1 MHCCKRQSRRQSK
14 KGIDDF
20 NKSQEAGSEAAPVLE
35 RLQGVMEE
43 VGIEKELH
51 NQKSLTVTKENLL
64 TKCRRKHN
72 RCKSWRKSWE
82 RNSKSP

>member
-1 MHCCKRQSRRQSK
+1 MHCCKRQRRQSK
-14 KGIDDF
+14 KGIDDS
-20 NKSQEAGSEAAPVLE
+20 NKSQEAGSEAAPVFE

-51 NQKSLTVTKENLL
+51 NQKSLTVAKENLL

-72 RCKSWRKSWE
+72 RCWE